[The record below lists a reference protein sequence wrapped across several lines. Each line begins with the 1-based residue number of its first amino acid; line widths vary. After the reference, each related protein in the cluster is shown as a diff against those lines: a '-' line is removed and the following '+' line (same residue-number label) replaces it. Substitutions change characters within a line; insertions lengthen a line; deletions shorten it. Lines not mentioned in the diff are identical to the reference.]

1 MNFIKDDNAQT
12 GLILFVIIGLFI
24 MGIVYVMFGT
34 IMNEN
39 QQANNDL
46 INNSNL
52 PYSQK
57 RADMMSNIYDGFAY
71 WPLYVLLLFIVYGI
85 KKAIDKQSGQV

>member
-1 MNFIKDDNAQT
+1 MNFLKDENAQT

-24 MGIVYVMFGT
+24 MGLVYVMIGAV
-34 IMNEN
+34 MNEN
-39 QQANNDL
+39 QVANNQL
-46 INNSNL
+46 MSNTNL
-52 PYSQK
+52 PYTQK

-71 WPLYVLLLFIVYGI
+71 WPLYMLLLFVIYGI